1 MVINTFER
9 VDASVGNLLTSFDAD
24 FDIGQL
30 LDTISFSDTEDVL
43 SEFMNRV
50 TQQTDDIVAFARNFI
65 NDEVDL
71 SDGKILDSL
80 KENIIKFYDLQDG
93 KSQSVFDN
101 VFKNIINYFSGII
114 VKEDGTPAFSK
125 YREFNEQMVSQ
136 FALVP
141 EENQIYGEDSIYF

>member
-125 YREFNEQMVSQ
+125 YREFNDQIVSQ
-136 FALVP
+136 FLLVP
-141 EENQIYGEDSIYF
+141 E